1 MFVSDQVIIAQRI
14 VVAAAAHIKKL
25 RIAGKVVSIYNTPNF
40 ATSVILVVL
49 IVCGA
54 VFAQPDTLWTAQI
67 QETGNP
73 VFYDAVALSTG
84 EFVLSGETNP
94 GFNNSNML
102 FSRIS
107 EEGDVLWTRSYGPA
121 GIDAANAIGE
131 LHDGTLV
138 SVGCRN
144 TNNLILIGLASNG
157 DSLWSRSFTSGGATC
172 LNDLVVRSDGTIAAV
187 GTGIGNDG
195 IHSDVLLAIYDPT
208 VDSLIVRTYGSDASE
223 SGLTISLKPDGDMI
237 VAGTTTGFG
246 SVDGNIWLLE
256 LDSSGGEVSYSVIQ
270 HTGADAAYSNVQ
282 VESGTILC
290 GKTTV
295 AGQNLGFAIS
305 TTEQFDTLWTREFA
319 ESSAE
324 VQLRGVTV
332 SRSGNLIA
340 AGWSGA
346 SWNTRQCWLVAI
358 ESDGTVDWNWLHG
371 TPGSGFYGITDVPAG
386 GYLAF
391 GQLVIGNSR
400 RAYAARIFLSKL
412 TGLVIDNSDGTPVE
426 GAKVS
431 TSEQNIFTTTDSEG
445 RFILAASNGIH
456 DVFIERHC
464 FSKDTLESI
473 NIAPDEIRDINVSL
487 LSPGLA
493 TSLSSINVFVPNQET
508 IAVPLTISN
517 PADGY
522 LEIEITTV
530 SISPEGDWLSVTP
543 ESAVIAAGDSLTVM
557 VQISSENQASGNL
570 DLTGRLI
577 LYSNSCPR
585 DTLEIPVFV
594 LLLEAGISPFIPD
607 QFTLSSYPNP
617 FNSSTTLHFNIP
629 QAANIDLSVY
639 SITGQL
645 VQQLAN
651 GMRTVGSHEIRF
663 DASDLSSG
671 LYFVKLANENRAVTT
686 KVILLK

>member
-1 MFVSDQVIIAQRI
+1 MNGKTGLAIDLGGTKISAALFDANGIASPVEIRYLEQRSGSQVGELILEL
-14 VVAAAAHIKKL
+14 AAHFLGLAAERRLVLERVGVAVPGIYYSKT
-25 RIAGKVVSIYNTPNF
+25 GKAWAPNIPGWEDYPLYSEL
-40 ATSVILVVL
+40 TEVL
-49 IVCGA
+49 EPKGI
-54 VFAQPDTLWTAQI
+54 
-67 QETGNP
+67 
-73 VFYDAVALSTG
+73 ALSIDSDRACYILG
-84 EFVLSGETNP
+84 EAWKG
-94 GFNNSNML
+94 
-102 FSRIS
+102 
-107 EEGDVLWTRSYGPA
+107 
-121 GIDAANAIGE
+121 AARGCQNAIF
-131 LHDGTLV
+131 L
-138 SVGCRN
+138 
-144 TNNLILIGLASNG
+144 
-157 DSLWSRSFTSGGATC
+157 
-172 LNDLVVRSDGTIAAV
+172 AV

-522 LEIEITTV
+522 L
-530 SISPEGDWLSVTP
+530 
-543 ESAVIAAGDSLTVM
+543 
-557 VQISSENQASGNL
+557 
-570 DLTGRLI
+570 
-577 LYSNSCPR
+577 
-585 DTLEIPVFV
+585 
-594 LLLEAGISPFIPD
+594 
-607 QFTLSSYPNP
+607 
-617 FNSSTTLHFNIP
+617 
-629 QAANIDLSVY
+629 
-639 SITGQL
+639 
-645 VQQLAN
+645 
-651 GMRTVGSHEIRF
+651 
-663 DASDLSSG
+663 
-671 LYFVKLANENRAVTT
+671 
-686 KVILLK
+686 